1 MPKVSVVI
9 PIHNGEQFLRETL
22 ERVFG
27 QTCSDYE
34 TVCVDDGSTDGSVPF
49 LQRYGDRVTI
59 FQNVPAVSII
69 AEKTDI

>member
-9 PIHNGEQFLRETL
+9 PIHNGKQFLRETWNA
-22 ERVFG
+22 
-27 QTCSDYE
+27 CS
-34 TVCVDDGSTDGSVPF
+34 VKHVPIMQLFVWVTAPQMGRF
-49 LQRYGDRVTI
+49 LFSNEYGDRVTI